1 MPRAQAVRDQ
11 AAGVIVNV
19 PFPLQPAVAPDTV
32 QFPAIC
38 PLVTVPFKFKVFT
51 SDPVLMTT

>member
-1 MPRAQAVRDQ
+1 MPWARQPDQ
-11 AAGVIVNV
+11 AAGVMVKV
-19 PFPLQPAVAPDTV
+19 PVPLQPEVAPDTV

-38 PLVTVPFKFKVFT
+38 PLVTVPFKVKVFT